1 MSDLETERRKGWI
14 FYSTA
19 YVVHTTAKEIW
30 RRWLDE
36 NGREMYTNYKKHV
49 QSVRNYFYS

>member
-1 MSDLETERRKGWI
+1 MSDLEKERRKSGI

-36 NGREMYTNYKKHV
+36 NGRDMYRKYKKHV
-49 QSVRNYFYS
+49 QSVSNYFDS